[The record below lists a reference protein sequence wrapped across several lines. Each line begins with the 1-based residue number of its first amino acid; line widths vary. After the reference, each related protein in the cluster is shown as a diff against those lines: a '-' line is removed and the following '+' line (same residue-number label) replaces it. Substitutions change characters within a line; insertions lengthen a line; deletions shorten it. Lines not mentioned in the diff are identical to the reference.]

1 MDFKFIFAGKSKDEY
16 IKLGIEKYKKILK
29 KYGKI
34 EITEPKDSEEKILNQ
49 IRKNSFVILL
59 DLNGKEYS
67 TEKMAEIFQK
77 WKDSGIFR
85 IDFVAGGAFG
95 LSDNIYK
102 KSNFLWKL
110 SELTFNHQ
118 IVRLILLEQVYRIL
132 SILNNESY
140 HH

>member
-1 MDFKFIFAGKSKDEY
+1 MDFKFIFAGKSKDEF
-16 IKLGIEKYKKILK
+16 IKKGIEKYQKILK

-34 EITEPKDSEEKILNQ
+34 EISEPKDSEEKILNQ

-59 DLNGKEYS
+59 DLKGKEYS
-67 TEKMAEIFQK
+67 TEKMAEIFEK
-77 WKDSGIFR
+77 WKNSGIFKFD
-85 IDFVAGGAFG
+85 IVAGGAFG
-95 LSDNIYK
+95 TYEKIEK

-118 IVRLILLEQVYRIL
+118 LVRLIILEQIYRIL